1 LIRYNSHSSIT
12 YLMDKKK
19 LSGSVLILSFSIVL
33 IHLYSCSKAIDPG
46 PELSI
51 QDVSQTRNTTG
62 LIMRF
67 HITLNKPATHSATV
81 DYATEDGTAI
91 SQQDFLPATGTLSII
106 KDQTEATID
115 ILLKGDPLN
124 VRQPNLNFT
133 VTLSNPKNCTIKT
146 ASAKGTILTEDGT
159 YLLTDNVGYTTP
171 LTYPG
176 YSLVWSDEFSESSL
190 DLDVWNQEVGNG
202 SGGWGNNELEF
213 YTSSPGNTFIS
224 NGNLIIEAR
233 KETTDRFNYTSG
245 RMTTQLKKF
254 FKFGRIDIRAK
265 LPIGKGIWPALW
277 MLGSNITA
285 AGWPACGEIDIM
297 ELIGTYPSTV
307 YGTLHWSASGS
318 HASKGANYLL
328 TTGDYSK
335 QFHVFSIVWQQ
346 NDIIW
351 YVDDQKYL
359 EVSATDVGAAN
370 YPFNLNQFF
379 IFNVAVGGSW
389 PGSPDN
395 TTTFPQ
401 RMFVD
406 YVRVFQ

>member
-1 LIRYNSHSSIT
+1 MST
-12 YLMDKKK
+12 
-19 LSGSVLILSFSIVL
+19 
-33 IHLYSCSKAIDPG
+33 
-46 PELSI
+46 
-51 QDVSQTRNTTG
+51 
-62 LIMRF
+62 
-67 HITLNKPATHSATV
+67 
-81 DYATEDGTAI
+81 
-91 SQQDFLPATGTLSII
+91 
-106 KDQTEATID
+106 
-115 ILLKGDPLN
+115 
-124 VRQPNLNFT
+124 
-133 VTLSNPKNCTIKT
+133 
-146 ASAKGTILTEDGT
+146 
-159 YLLTDNVGYTTP
+159 
-171 LTYPG
+171 
-176 YSLVWSDEFSESSL
+176 
-190 DLDVWNQEVGNG
+190 WNQEVGNG

-233 KETTDRFNYTSG
+233 KETADRFNYTSG

-265 LPIGKGIWPALW
+265 LPVGKGIWPALW
-277 MLGSNITA
+277 MLGSNITS

-307 YGTLHWSASGS
+307 YGTLHWSASAS

-359 EVSATDVGAAN
+359 EVSAIDVGAAN

>member
-1 LIRYNSHSSIT
+1 
-12 YLMDKKK
+12 MDKKK

-51 QDVSQTRNTTG
+51 QDVSQTRNITEST
-62 LIMRF
+62 MRF
-67 HITLNKPATHSATV
+67 HITLNKPATNSATV

-115 ILLKGDPLN
+115 VLLKGDPLN
-124 VRQPNLNFT
+124 VRQPNLKFT
-133 VTLSNPKNCTIKT
+133 VTLSNPKNCTIKN

-171 LTYPG
+171 
-176 YSLVWSDEFSESSL
+176 
-190 DLDVWNQEVGNG
+190 
-202 SGGWGNNELEF
+202 
-213 YTSSPGNTFIS
+213 
-224 NGNLIIEAR
+224 
-233 KETTDRFNYTSG
+233 
-245 RMTTQLKKF
+245 
-254 FKFGRIDIRAK
+254 
-265 LPIGKGIWPALW
+265 
-277 MLGSNITA
+277 
-285 AGWPACGEIDIM
+285 
-297 ELIGTYPSTV
+297 
-307 YGTLHWSASGS
+307 S

-359 EVSATDVGAAN
+359 EVSAIDVGAAN

-395 TTTFPQ
+395 TTAFPQ